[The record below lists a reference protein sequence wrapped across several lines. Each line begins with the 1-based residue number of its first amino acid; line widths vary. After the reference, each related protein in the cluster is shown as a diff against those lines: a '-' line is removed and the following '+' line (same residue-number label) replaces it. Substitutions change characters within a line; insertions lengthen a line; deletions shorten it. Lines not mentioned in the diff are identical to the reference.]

1 MDFIIKWLASF
12 FASFKAK
19 NPAVAAILMTV
30 LAAAIA
36 TVESGQLYGVIPVSG
51 WIQEAIKYVTLFLLA
66 VTGSETWQY
75 LSPAEQKRRDAASK
89 T

>member
-51 WIQEAIKYVTLFLLA
+51 WIQEVVKYVTIFLLA

-75 LSPAEQKRRDAASK
+75 LSPSEQKRRDSASK
-89 T
+89 A